1 MGKLITYIEGEQ
13 LGNSGLVFIK
23 RLTSKKATF
32 KCHCGELFDTSISD
46 VKMNKSKSCG
56 CHKTKSHYRV
66 NMEYLD
72 IINIDTN
79 IKFIE
84 FTDSEKYQKRKCKA
98 LCHCGKEFINNLTQI
113 KSGRIK
119 SCGCLRGKAGI
130 IKYQEGEVLANNIKF
145 VADIPYKDNDN
156 RKALMECH
164 CGKLFTSCLSEV
176 KSGKIISCG
185 CARNEVASKS
195 ERELTSYIKK
205 YYKYPIKLNDRKLLG
220 NGKELDIY
228 LPDKNIAIEFN
239 GLYWH
244 SEARGKD
251 SMYHNDKSLILFEL
265 GLNLI
270 HIFEHQWLFKK
281 DIVKNLI
288 LRNLNPTKF
297 KKIKSEDCTL
307 GEIEVTQALDFIET
321 NSLAYN
327 LDATRYIGVFSKKTL
342 VGVLAFDMNNTLVEF
357 SQKLNVIIL
366 NLDNI
371 FKDCDIKLISIDRAF
386 PNLQMIQECNLS
398 WVKTLEPTPIYFKH
412 LRISYTPI
420 EGYNT
425 VWDCGRDIYITK

>member
-1 MGKLITYIEGEQ
+1 MAKLITYIEGEQ
-13 LGNSGLVFIK
+13 LGDNGLIFIK
-23 RLTSKKATF
+23 RLNGRKATF
-32 KCHCGELFDTSISD
+32 KCHCGNLYDTCISD
-46 VKMNKSKSCG
+46 VKLNKSKSCG
-56 CHKTKSHYRV
+56 CLRTNSYYRV
-66 NMEYLD
+66 DMNYLD
-72 IINIDTN
+72 IINQGTG

-84 FTDSEKYQKRKCKA
+84 FADSEKYQKRKCKA

-119 SCGCLRGKAGI
+119 SCGCSRGKAGYI
-130 IKYQEGEVLANNIKF
+130 PYKEGEILANGIKF
-145 VADIPYKDNDN
+145 KSDLPYKDNES
-156 RKALMECH
+156 RKVVMECH
-164 CGKLFTSCLSEV
+164 CGNIFTSVLA
-176 KSGKIISCG
+176 KIKIGAIISCG

-195 ERELTSYIKK
+195 EKEIVAFIQR
-205 YYKYPIKLNDRKLLG
+205 YYKQPLILNDRSLLK

-228 LPDKNIAIEFN
+228 LPNKNLAVEFN

-244 SEARGKD
+244 SDARGKD
-251 SMYHNDKSLILFEL
+251 CHYHNNKTEA
-265 GLNLI
+265 GLLQNINLI

-281 DIVKNLI
+281 DIVKNLV

-307 GEIEVTQALDFIET
+307 GEIEVTQALGFIET

-366 NLDNI
+366 NLGNI

-420 EGYNT
+420 EGYNK